1 MKKYPQQFIRIFALV
16 FAMSYNVNAQEK
28 DECSNGEFLTMNDG
42 YGDGWNGAAL
52 TINGVDYTMLSGYSE
67 SVCVD
72 VE

>member
-1 MKKYPQQFIRIFALV
+1 
-16 FAMSYNVNAQEK
+16 
-28 DECSNGEFLTMNDG
+28 MNDG

-72 VE
+72 VVSSGCIIMHLLEH